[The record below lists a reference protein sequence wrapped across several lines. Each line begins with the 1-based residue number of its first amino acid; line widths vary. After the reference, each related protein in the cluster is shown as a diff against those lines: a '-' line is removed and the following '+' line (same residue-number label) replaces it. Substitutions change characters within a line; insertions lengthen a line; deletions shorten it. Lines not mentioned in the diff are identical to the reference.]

1 MATGTCISST
11 TTDAVVTG
19 VTPVSFRQ
27 RQLMQSRIV
36 QVGRERLE
44 IESLDELRALL
55 SRASGTADSE
65 IWIRFADG
73 PRMCML
79 RNADRA
85 LLMFQTGDDDPGV
98 LGGAGGVPVTSG
110 TVRFMLSNGQ
120 QDEYPLA
127 HTVTATRAVATF
139 EYFFSTGALA
149 PFVQWTPAGH

>member
-1 MATGTCISST
+1 MATGTRTPST
-11 TTDAVVTG
+11 TIDPIATG

-36 QVGRERLE
+36 QVGGERLE
-44 IESLDELRALL
+44 IESLDELRAVL
-55 SRASGTADSE
+55 SPSGTVNNE
-65 IWIRFADG
+65 VWIRYADG

-85 LLMFQTGDDDPGV
+85 LLLFQTDDDDPGV
-98 LGGAGGVPVTSG
+98 LGGAAGVPVTSG
-110 TVRFMLSNGQ
+110 TVLFMLSNGQ

-127 HTVTATRAVATF
+127 QTVTATRAIATL

-149 PFVQWTPAGH
+149 PFVQWTPAEH